1 MNSLRRSNVNVISG
15 LTWRIAKWLIIG
27 LAGAWCIFLISPIV
41 VIVVSSF
48 TDGNYLLFPPP
59 GWSLKWFYEVF
70 SLSWFRASFVNSVI
84 ISIISTTIS
93 VIVGILVARVLARYW
108 IKGRALIEYVAL
120 SPLILPAVVLG
131 FALFSVVNSFE
142 LENYSML
149 NLIAGHILITIP
161 FVVRSVW
168 STMAGTDISLEEA
181 AKSMGAS
188 PFVVF
193 RKVVLPMARPGIMA
207 GAVLAFTYSFN
218 DIAISIFLVGAET
231 TTLPVEVM
239 SNMEYS
245 ADPTPA
251 AVSTIMVLITVV
263 FFVIVDRIGG
273 MKLFIGK

>member
-1 MNSLRRSNVNVISG
+1 MHFGN
-15 LTWRIAKWLIIG
+15 
-27 LAGAWCIFLISPIV
+27 
-41 VIVVSSF
+41 F
-48 TDGNYLLFPPP
+48 TD
-59 GWSLKWFYEVF
+59 
-70 SLSWFRASFVNSVI
+70 
-84 ISIISTTIS
+84 T
-93 VIVGILVARVLARYW
+93 
-108 IKGRALIEYVAL
+108 KGVAL

-131 FALFSVVNSFE
+131 FALFSIVNSFE

-168 STMAGTDISLEEA
+168 SAMAGTNISLEEA

-251 AVSTIMVLITVV
+251 AVSTIMVFITVV
-263 FFVIVDRIGG
+263 FFVLVDRIGG
-273 MKLFIGK
+273 MKLFISK

>member
-1 MNSLRRSNVNVISG
+1 MNRLRKSNLIVISG
-15 LTWRIAKWLIIG
+15 PIWRIAKWLIIG

-48 TDGNYLLFPPP
+48 TNGNYLLFPPP
-59 GWSLKWFYEVF
+59 VWSLKWFYEVF
-70 SLSWFRASFVNSVI
+70 SLSWFRASLVNSVM
-84 ISIISTTIS
+84 ISMISTTIS
-93 VIVGILVARVLARYW
+93 VCVGILVARVLARYW
-108 IKGRALIEYVAL
+108 IKGRAAIEYVAL

-131 FALFSVVNSFE
+131 FALFSIVNSFE

-168 STMAGTDISLEEA
+168 SAMAGTDISLEEA
-181 AKSMGAS
+181 AQSMGAS
-188 PFVVF
+188 PLVVF
-193 RKVVLPMARPGIMA
+193 RKVVLPMARPGIVA

-218 DIAISIFLVGAET
+218 DIAISIFLVGADT

-251 AVSTIMVLITVV
+251 AVSTIMVFITVV
-263 FFVIVDRIGG
+263 FFVVVERIGG

>member
-1 MNSLRRSNVNVISG
+1 MSSLKRGNINVIPS
-15 LTWRIAKWLIIG
+15 LLWRIAKWLIIG
-27 LAGAWCIFLISPIV
+27 LAAAWCIFLISPIV

-48 TDGNYLLFPPP
+48 TSGNYLLFPPP

-93 VIVGILVARVLARYW
+93 VFVGILVARVLARYR
-108 IKGRALIEYVAL
+108 IKGRAAIEYVSL

-131 FALFSVVNSFE
+131 FALFSIVNSFE

-168 STMAGTDISLEEA
+168 SAMAGTEISLEEA
-181 AKSMGAS
+181 AQSMGAS
-188 PFVVF
+188 PVVVF

-218 DIAISIFLVGAET
+218 DITISIFLVGANT

-263 FFVIVDRIGG
+263 FFVLVERIGG
-273 MKLFIGK
+273 MKLFIEK